1 MDTCMI
7 DVTGIDVSIGDEA
20 VIFDYADGKIDEIA
34 SLTDTIVY
42 EVITNIGKR
51 VDRRY
56 INE

>member
-7 DVTGIDVSIGDEA
+7 DVTNIDVSLADEA
-20 VIFDYADGKIDEIA
+20 VIFDYTDGKIQDLANITE
-34 SLTDTIVY
+34 TIVY

-51 VDRRY
+51 VDRQY